1 MSIAI
6 MQPYIFPYLG
16 YFQLINAVDDFVFY
30 DDVHFIKRGWI
41 NRNQILVNGNEF
53 LFSVPLIKA
62 SQNKLI
68 NEIEVKLDEKWL
80 VQFYLT
86 LEQNY
91 VHAPYFKE
99 TFQLIKGV
107 FSSEF
112 ITISDLAIASVK
124 LVTEYLGLKTKF
136 DISSISHPETFGME
150 KAMQHSSQDQEY

>member
-99 TFQLIKGV
+99 TFQLIKRV

-124 LVTEYLGLKTKF
+124 LVTEYIGLKTKL
-136 DISSISHPETFGME
+136 DIKPDILYFLEIFSVEVTSRFAP
-150 KAMQHSSQDQEY
+150 